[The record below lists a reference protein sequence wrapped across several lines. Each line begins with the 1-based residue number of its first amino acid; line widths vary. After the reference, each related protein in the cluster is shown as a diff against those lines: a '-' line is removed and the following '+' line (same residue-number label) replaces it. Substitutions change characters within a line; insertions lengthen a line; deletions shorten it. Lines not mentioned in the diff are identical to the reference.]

1 MKSASEELKK
11 LRLMAEKSL
20 IKTDELDKVL
30 AQVEASL
37 ERTEARKIL
46 DKKHKLLIIELAIEV
61 KNRTIKRSFSI
72 SRY

>member
-30 AQVEASL
+30 AQVEATL
-37 ERTEARKIL
+37 ARTEARK
-46 DKKHKLLIIELAIEV
+46 DSA
-61 KNRTIKRSFSI
+61 KNNST
-72 SRY
+72 